1 MGQIPKLH
9 KHVHAQLP
17 FSPPL
22 YILLDEKEVNIAAMT
37 VCSTPLAPF
46 VQSLILWF
54 CQLGTGCANF
64 FPVSDQRPELVI
76 QDLQNFFDEKSA
88 TIHKIFQTNSSF
100 HVI

>member
-46 VQSLILWF
+46 VQSQIL
-54 CQLGTGCANF
+54 
-64 FPVSDQRPELVI
+64 
-76 QDLQNFFDEKSA
+76 
-88 TIHKIFQTNSSF
+88 
-100 HVI
+100 